1 MVFKEGTVAVE
12 MRSVIEEQGE
22 KELIVDKHTAS
33 YTKRDQ
39 IEVIR
44 FTDDKTDFG
53 KVDHMI
59 TIHPDKVNVS
69 RTGSVRMN
77 QKFVEGALSEC
88 LYRHP
93 YGAFRIE
100 YYTESLTMKRSE
112 QATEINIIYDSEMEE
127 GHKRRHHLTL
137 TYTEEK

>member
-1 MVFKEGTVAVE
+1 MVFTEGTVAVE

-22 KELIVDKHTAS
+22 KELIVNQHIAS
-33 YTKRDQ
+33 YTKKDQ

-44 FTDDKTDFG
+44 FSEDTTDFG
-53 KVDHMI
+53 NIDQMI
-59 TIHPDKVNVS
+59 TIHPDKVNVN

-77 QKFVEGALSEC
+77 QKFVEGKLSEC

-100 YYTESLTMKRSE
+100 YYTKSLTKRKVD
-112 QATEINIIYDSEMEE
+112 QTTEITIIYDAEMEE
-127 GHKRRHHLTL
+127 GRKRHHHLTL
-137 TYTEEK
+137 TYKEEK

>member
-53 KVDHMI
+53 EVNHMI

-100 YYTESLTMKRSE
+100 YYTKSLTMKRSE
-112 QATEINIIYDSEMEE
+112 QSTEINIIYDSEMEE

>member
-1 MVFKEGTVAVE
+1 MVLKEGTVAVE
-12 MRSVIEEQGE
+12 MRSVIEQQGE

-44 FTDDKTDFG
+44 FTDDRTDFG
-53 KVDHMI
+53 KVNHMI
-59 TIHPDKVNVS
+59 TIRPDRVNAS
-69 RTGSVRMN
+69 RPRSHRMI
-77 QKFVEGALSEC
+77 QKLVEGGLSEC
-88 LYRHP
+88 LYRHR

>member
-1 MVFKEGTVAVE
+1 EGTVAVE

-33 YTKRDQ
+33 YTKRDK

-44 FTDDKTDFG
+44 FTDDKTDHG
-53 KVDHMI
+53 RVHHMI
-59 TIHPDKVNVS
+59 TIHPDKLNAS

-77 QKFVEGALSEC
+77 QKYVEGALSEC

-93 YGAFRIE
+93 YCAFRIK
-100 YYTESLTMKRSE
+100 YYTDSLTIKPSE
-112 QATEINIIYDSEMEE
+112 QATEINIIYNSEMEE

>member
-22 KELIVDKHTAS
+22 KELIVNKHTAS

-44 FTDDKTDFG
+44 FTEDTEGFG
-53 KVDHMI
+53 KVNHMI
-59 TIHPDKVNVS
+59 TIYPDKVNVNRS
-69 RTGSVRMN
+69 GSVKMN
-77 QKFVEGALSEC
+77 QKFLEGALSEC

-100 YYTESLTMKRSE
+100 YYTKSITRKRSD
-112 QATEINIIYDSEMEE
+112 QTTEINIIYDSEMEE
-127 GHKRRHHLTL
+127 GHQRHHHLTL

>member
-22 KELIVDKHTAS
+22 KELIVNKHTAS
-33 YTKRDQ
+33 YTKRDE
-39 IEVIR
+39 IEMIR
-44 FTDDKTDFG
+44 FTEDKTDFG
-53 KVDHMI
+53 EINHMI
-59 TIHPDKVNVS
+59 TIHPNKVNVNRS
-69 RTGSVRMN
+69 GSVKMN

-100 YYTESLTMKRSE
+100 YYTKSLTIKRSE
-112 QATEINIIYDSEMEE
+112 QTTEINIIYDSEMEE
-127 GHKRRHHLTL
+127 GHKRQHHLTL